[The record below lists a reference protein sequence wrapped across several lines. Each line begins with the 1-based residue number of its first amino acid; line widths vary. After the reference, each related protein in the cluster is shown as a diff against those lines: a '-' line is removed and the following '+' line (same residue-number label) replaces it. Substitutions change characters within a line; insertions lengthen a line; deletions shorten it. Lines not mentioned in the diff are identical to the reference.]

1 MTSLDDEQRLV
12 KKWRGRRLLA
22 CRAIDTLDRIID
34 ELGMD
39 DGTDCPPENGI
50 PKVPEGLRVE
60 LHNQAAVLLRMVLT
74 MNDGATSGSR
84 LQRW

>member
-1 MTSLDDEQRLV
+1 MDLNDEQRLV

-22 CRAIDTLDRIID
+22 CRAADTLDRII
-34 ELGMD
+34 EQLGAD
-39 DGTDCPPENGI
+39 DGSDGPPECGI

-60 LHNQAAVLLRMVLT
+60 LHNSVANLLRMILT
-74 MNDGATSGSR
+74 MNDGSTSGSR